1 MSYPL
6 FDRIRAETYRK
17 LFRNS
22 LESLD
27 QFPCPDE
34 YVARSKYSLAQLL
47 KLRHDPNHEEV
58 RELEAD
64 ARKLRDGL
72 LHQDAPNFDRGSMDD
87 LGVFDYMVSYKA
99 GRTTICQAPVRL
111 FDVSEIEID
120 ESIAAFG
127 EHDIRLHDPS
137 SQKDQSDQ
145 EATRLPTFHCSS
157 PG

>member
-1 MSYPL
+1 M
-6 FDRIRAETYRK
+6 
-17 LFRNS
+17 FRNS

-27 QFPCPDE
+27 EFPCPDE

-47 KLRHDPNHEEV
+47 KSRHDPNHEEV

-72 LHQDAPNFDRGSMDD
+72 LDQYALNLERGSIHE
-87 LGVFDYMVSYKA
+87 LGAFDYMVSYKA
-99 GRTTICQAPVRL
+99 GRTTICQAPVKL
-111 FDVSEIEID
+111 LDVSATGID

-127 EHDIRLHDPS
+127 ENDCQLHNPD

-145 EATRLPTFHCSS
+145 QATRLPT
-157 PG
+157 

>member
-1 MSYPL
+1 M
-6 FDRIRAETYRK
+6 
-17 LFRNS
+17 FRNS

-47 KLRHDPNHEEV
+47 KSRHDPNREEV
-58 RELEAD
+58 RVLEAE

-72 LHQDAPNFDRGSMDD
+72 LHQYAQNFDRGNMDE

-99 GRTTICQAPVRL
+99 GRTTICQAPVKL

-127 EHDIRLHDPS
+127 EHDFPLHNPG

-145 EATRLPTFHCSS
+145 EATRLPTFHCSN

>member
-1 MSYPL
+1 M
-6 FDRIRAETYRK
+6 
-17 LFRNS
+17 FRNS

-47 KLRHDPNHEEV
+47 KSRHDPNHEEV
-58 RELEAD
+58 GELEAD

-72 LHQDAPNFDRGSMDD
+72 LDQYALNFERESMNE

-99 GRTTICQAPVRL
+99 GRTTLCQAPVKL
-111 FDVSEIEID
+111 IDVSETEID

-127 EHDIRLHDPS
+127 EHDFQLHDPG

-145 EATRLPTFHCSS
+145 EATRLPTFHGSG